1 MGTRVKDP
9 RNRSIGLRLT
19 EKEETQLRRQMDK
32 ANYLSVSRYMRDRLL
47 GRRSHKDVL
56 DSRSGKPEETI
67 IFKRKDMLQKIEIIG
82 SIVSDAELKEG
93 RDGSKFIVF
102 RVGVYENF
110 GEERRSTFYDVTYPN
125 SKILA
130 YLKKNRIVYVSGRL
144 SLRVN
149 TRDGEAYLNARISAK
164 DIELCAQRED

>member
-19 EKEETQLRRQMDK
+19 EREEEQLRKQMDQ

-47 GRRSHKDVL
+47 GRRIHKDVL
-56 DSRSGKPEETI
+56 DIKTGKSSETI
-67 IFKRKDMLQKIEIIG
+67 ILKIKDMLQKIEIIG
-82 SIVSDAELKEG
+82 SIVTDAELKEG

-125 SKILA
+125 SKILT
-130 YLKKNRIVYVSGRL
+130 YLKKNRMVYVSGRL
-144 SLRVN
+144 VLKVN
-149 TRDGEAYLNARISAK
+149 TSNGEAYLNARISAK
-164 DIELCAQRED
+164 DIELCAQREG

>member
-47 GRRSHKDVL
+47 GRRSHKDVP
-56 DSRSGKPEETI
+56 DSRSGKSEETI